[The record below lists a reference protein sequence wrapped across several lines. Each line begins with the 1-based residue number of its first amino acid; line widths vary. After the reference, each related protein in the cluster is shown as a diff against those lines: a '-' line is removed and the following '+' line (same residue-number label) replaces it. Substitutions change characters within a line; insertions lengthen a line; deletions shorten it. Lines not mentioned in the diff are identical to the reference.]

1 MDSALNSYEGA
12 CIVSRSKSKEAA
24 QGGCSVYDKMNN
36 GMKRYKKQL
45 QQDTAAARTAANR
58 TEAGEETDE
67 ASLADKMRPNDLD

>member
-1 MDSALNSYEGA
+1 
-12 CIVSRSKSKEAA
+12 
-24 QGGCSVYDKMNN
+24 
-36 GMKRYKKQL
+36 MKRYKKQL